1 MEFETKNSAVSM
13 PVLGET
19 APSFNAVTTM
29 GEINFPQDYL
39 GRWVVLFS
47 HPSDFTPV
55 CTSEI
60 ATFAAMQEEFAR
72 LNTTLIGLSV
82 DSATSHL
89 AWVKEIRDSVTYGM
103 YVGQE
108 INFPIV
114 ADLNAEIARKYGM
127 IHPQMNNTKTVRA
140 VFVIDPEGIIR
151 TILYYPQTTGRNF
164 EEIKR
169 VVEALQLTDKYGVS
183 TPADWH
189 PGKDILLAAP
199 SDMHGVDSR
208 LHNPDKKYCQN
219 WFFCLDEGKKYPM
232 QN

>member
-1 MEFETKNSAVSM
+1 M

-19 APSFNAVTTM
+19 APSFSAVSTM
-29 GEINFPQDYL
+29 GEINFPQDYA
-39 GRWVVLFS
+39 GKWVVLFS

-60 ATFAAMQEEFAR
+60 AAFAAMQEDFAR
-72 LNTTLIGLSV
+72 LNTALIGLSV

-103 YVGQE
+103 YDGQD
-108 INFPIV
+108 INFPLV

-127 IHPQMNNTKTVRA
+127 IHPQMNSTKTVRA
-140 VFVIDPEGIIR
+140 VFIIDPEGIIR

-169 VVEALQLTDKYGVS
+169 VVEALQLTDLYGIS
-183 TPADWH
+183 TPADWR

-199 SDMHGVDSR
+199 SDMRGVDSR
-208 LHNPDKKYCQN
+208 LHNPDKRYCQN